1 MPKCGIAGRPIFVDP
16 VRKEVSK
23 TVEEV
28 LTTTHKAIGGF
39 LPHLSCPDY

>member
-1 MPKCGIAGRPIFVDP
+1 MPKCGIAGRPISVDP
-16 VRKEVSK
+16 VRKEMSK

-28 LTTTHKAIGGF
+28 LTTHKAGGGF